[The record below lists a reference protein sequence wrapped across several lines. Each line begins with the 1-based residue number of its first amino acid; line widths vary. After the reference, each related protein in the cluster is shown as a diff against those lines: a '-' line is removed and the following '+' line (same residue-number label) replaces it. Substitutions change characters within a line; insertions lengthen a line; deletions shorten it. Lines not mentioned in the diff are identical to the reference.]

1 MEVKQ
6 KKVIYHLSPE
16 NDQNQA
22 MEEWLEQAKREE
34 KIKQAD
40 EDNAQDLF
48 DSAPTVKRKR
58 QK

>member
-1 MEVKQ
+1 
-6 KKVIYHLSPE
+6 
-16 NDQNQA
+16 
-22 MEEWLEQAKREE
+22 MEEWLEQAKHEE

-40 EDNAQDLF
+40 EENAQDLF